1 MRLTSD
7 GAFVSVAVGVRARV
21 QAAAAYSVTVTASGN
36 GGDRAR
42 AGTVRLMKEGTGRRD
57 RDGSD
62 WQGMRLRGAGDT
74 GRQQQCGFAATVGW
88 DSVTGGFTHRPGG
101 GKTRRTGLMIASHT
115 HLPQVSVYFR
125 SRGRCLVAA
134 QLDPFLGIGIGS

>member
-57 RDGSD
+57 RGRDGSD

-74 GRQQQCGFAATVGW
+74 GRQQQCGFAATVGC
-88 DSVTGGFTHRPGG
+88 DLVTGGFTNRPGG
-101 GKTRRTGLMIASHT
+101 GTTRVVTARQCKFKFADF
-115 HLPQVSVYFR
+115 VRFR
-125 SRGRCLVAA
+125 YVLSDCQFDLR
-134 QLDPFLGIGIGS
+134 F